1 MDGRTEFMTQNLSQ
15 YDRDGFGRAEWSMVL
30 AAVGKS
36 EASDSMSARAL
47 DALCRDYWYPLY
59 AYARRRVASIDE
71 AQDLTQSF
79 FARMLERNGLA
90 NATLERGP
98 FRAYLITAFR
108 HFMINE

>member
-1 MDGRTEFMTQNLSQ
+1 MSDNLSQ
-15 YDRDGFGRAEWSMVL
+15 HNHDGFGSTEWSVVL
-30 AAVGKS
+30 AAIGKS